1 VNDVVAEFLY
11 HLRYERH
18 LAHNTVDSYFR
29 DLEDFMRFSQNL
41 GPLTERE
48 LIMQYL
54 DHLRA
59 VHRSTAT
66 IARRLAALKAFYR
79 WQLREE
85 YKDDDPTDLL
95 LSPRLERK
103 LPDVLSIAEVTRLVE
118 SPDVREVTGMRDR
131 AMLEVLYATGIRVS
145 ELCHLGI
152 NDWWVDPP
160 RLRCLGKGDKERYVP
175 LGEIAVHWLATY
187 VEQSRPKLL
196 KRSKTTYLFLNHRG
210 QALTRQGFWKLLKK
224 YAAAADIVKPITPHM
239 IRHSFAT
246 HLLDNGADL
255 RAVQEMLGHQDISTT
270 QIYTH
275 ISSGRLR
282 SAYDA
287 THPRA

>member
-1 VNDVVAEFLY
+1 MNDVVAEFLY

-18 LAHNTVDSYFR
+18 LANNTVDSYGR
-29 DLEDFMRFSQNL
+29 DLEDFMRFAQNL
-41 GPLTERE
+41 GSLAERE
-48 LIMQYL
+48 LIMRYL
-54 DHLRA
+54 DHLHGA
-59 VHRSTAT
+59 HRSTAT

-85 YKDDDPTDLL
+85 YKDNDPTDLL

-103 LPDVLSIAEVTRLVE
+103 LPDVLSIAEITRLVE
-118 SPDVREVTGMRDR
+118 APDVRKVTGVRDR

-152 NDWWVDPP
+152 NDWWTDPP

-175 LGEIAVHWLATY
+175 LGEIAVAWLATY
-187 VEQSRPKLL
+187 VEQSRPKLI
-196 KRSKTTYLFLNHRG
+196 KRSKTPYLFLNHRG

-224 YAAAADIVKPITPHM
+224 YAVAAEIVKPITPHM

-246 HLLDNGADL
+246 HLLENGADL

-275 ISSGRLR
+275 VSSGRLR

-287 THPRA
+287 AHPRA

>member
-1 VNDVVAEFLY
+1 
-11 HLRYERH
+11 
-18 LAHNTVDSYFR
+18 
-29 DLEDFMRFSQNL
+29 MRFAQNL
-41 GPLTERE
+41 GAMAERE
-48 LIMQYL
+48 LIMRYL
-54 DHLRA
+54 DHLRG

-85 YKDDDPTDLL
+85 YQAEDPTDLL

-118 SPDVREVTGMRDR
+118 SPDVRQVTGVRDR

-152 NDWWVDPP
+152 NDWWADPP

-175 LGEIAVHWLATY
+175 LTEIAVSWLATY
-187 VEQSRPKLL
+187 VEQSRPKLV

-210 QALTRQGFWKLLKK
+210 QVLTRQGFWKLLKK
-224 YAAAADIVKPITPHM
+224 YAVAADIVKPITPHM

-246 HLLDNGADL
+246 HLLENGADL